1 MPHQFKWPIEG
12 LALPEAFV
20 LQRALWRRES
30 PDSVARLLNVETDQ
44 VQHAQVL
51 VEQDRK
57 RAHPT
62 PVETLF
68 PWNQEPGFLQNARA
82 IGLYKRQFEYLRRNP
97 GKILS
102 ILKLP
107 PALSPQGWQLEHA
120 RVLLEFLHEQAFDA
134 PWMVTIR
141 AAPGS
146 LLDELSVVIS
156 AVKNALR
163 KVDRIEIVTAPR
175 IQPDDRAIRVALSR
189 SDMAGAPGLG
199 DAIQA
204 TVLVAILHYRLICHE
219 HALYAAAEH
228 QTGVKGAATLK

>member
-1 MPHQFKWPIEG
+1 MSHQFKWPIEG

-20 LQRALWRRES
+20 LQRALWHRES
-30 PDSVARLLNVETDQ
+30 SDSIARLLNVEVTH
-44 VQHAQVL
+44 VQHAQAL
-51 VEQDRK
+51 VEHDRK
-57 RAHPT
+57 RVHLA

-82 IGLYKRQFEYLRRNP
+82 IGLYKRQIEYLRRNP

-146 LLDELSVVIS
+146 LLDEVSEVIS
-156 AVKNALR
+156 VVKNALR
-163 KVDRIEIVTAPR
+163 KVDRIEIVAAPR

-204 TVLVAILHYRLICHE
+204 TVLIAILHYRLISHE